1 MQTNKTTTTHVTK
14 MGTGLLTAMLF
25 LFTLGMLS
33 HTVSDSDSNST
44 LAQTHSTSTHWMG
57 Q

>member
-1 MQTNKTTTTHVTK
+1 MQTNKTTTTHVAK

-33 HTVSDSDSNST
+33 HTVSDSNST
-44 LAQTHSTSTHWMG
+44 LAQTHSTNTHWMG